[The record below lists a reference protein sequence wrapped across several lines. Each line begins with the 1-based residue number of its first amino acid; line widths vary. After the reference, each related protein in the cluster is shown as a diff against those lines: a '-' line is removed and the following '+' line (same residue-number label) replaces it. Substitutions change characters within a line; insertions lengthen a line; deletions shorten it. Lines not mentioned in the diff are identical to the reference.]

1 VDQIGSLLKTLQ
13 DSVLGATIA
22 RSPWLFPTIET
33 IHVVA
38 ISLVIG
44 SIFILDLRLIGR
56 LWTHLP
62 VSKLAGQTLPWT
74 WTSFIFAV
82 ISGSLMFTSNATL
95 YGPNRAFHVKL
106 ILLCCAGLNM
116 MFFHMSTYKTVRAWE
131 TQAQLPRL
139 ARVAGGLSLIFWTG
153 VVAAGR
159 WIGFTLN

>member
-1 VDQIGSLLKTLQ
+1 MDCLCGRTWKIAFQRESQSAEGSAKVDQIGSLLKTLQ

-82 ISGSLMFTSNATL
+82 ISGSLM
-95 YGPNRAFHVKL
+95 
-106 ILLCCAGLNM
+106 
-116 MFFHMSTYKTVRAWE
+116 
-131 TQAQLPRL
+131 
-139 ARVAGGLSLIFWTG
+139 
-153 VVAAGR
+153 
-159 WIGFTLN
+159 